1 MRRVPGGADR
11 FSGLLGLTGLRRQG
25 CPQKH
30 RMGAEAPDGMWCLEI
45 ATPRLALANLDWPRK
60 GR

>member
-11 FSGLLGLTGLRRQG
+11 FLGWPGLTGLRRQG
-25 CPQKH
+25 YPQKH
-30 RMGAEAPDGMWCLEI
+30 RMGAEAPDGKWCLGI
-45 ATPRLALANLDWPRK
+45 ATPRLALANLEWPRK